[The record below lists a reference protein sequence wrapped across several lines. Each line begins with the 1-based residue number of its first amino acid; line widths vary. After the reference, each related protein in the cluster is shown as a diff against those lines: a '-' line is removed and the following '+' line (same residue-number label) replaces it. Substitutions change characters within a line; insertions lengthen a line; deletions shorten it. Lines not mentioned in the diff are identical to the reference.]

1 MDTQNHIVTEKLNKL
16 IKRAEERLRPKL
28 LDVVIYAMSAL
39 LIMTLINRHLIKL
52 LGIRIP

>member
-52 LGIRIP
+52 L